1 MPRSPVADERAQR
14 DRGGATPEGGGVVH
28 ARRWLHG
35 PDGHQVGK
43 PLLRERREHQSSQ
56 SERQVPGQVAVRP
69 RHVGCLCPGSE
80 VAASEIEKG
89 EDFVIPGVA
98 KLTFTYRKPQKK
110 GQRWKKGDTVTG
122 FGGIEA
128 VKDEDSPAVK
138 AAIKLKAVPTGKV
151 ARLKPGSK
159 PEAQSDFL
167 KSKAGRNVARRRG

>member
-1 MPRSPVADERAQR
+1 MLNKSQLIEALVEEGAG
-14 DRGGATPEGGGVVH
+14 DR
-28 ARRWLHG
+28 
-35 PDGHQVGK
+35 
-43 PLLRERREHQSSQ
+43 
-56 SERQVPGQVAVRP
+56 
-69 RHVGCLCPGSE
+69 RHVNHVLNSLAE